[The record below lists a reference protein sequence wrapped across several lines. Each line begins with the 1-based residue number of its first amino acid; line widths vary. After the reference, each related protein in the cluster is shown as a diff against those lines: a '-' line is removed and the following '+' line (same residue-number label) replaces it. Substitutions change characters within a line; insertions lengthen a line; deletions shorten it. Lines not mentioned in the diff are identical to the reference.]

1 MDVFMSSTPRR
12 LRRIQALFFLLGVWA
27 GAPAAVA
34 DAAPVAPGKTT
45 ELSERQPLVVG
56 AYTDAYPYSYLD
68 PKGHL
73 SGFSVDVMDAVAAA
87 VNLRFERVSGPAA
100 QIRTRFEKGEFD
112 MLQSLAISR
121 ARRIVADFSV
131 PVLSLQG
138 CIYVRANGPIR
149 ELKDLSGQAFGT
161 IGTSG
166 QGERVLK
173 DNNLKARIIQIDS
186 QEELLRRLSSG
197 ELEGCYA

>member
-1 MDVFMSSTPRR
+1 MAAFMSSNPRR
-12 LRRIQALFFLLGVWA
+12 LRRIQALSLLLGVWA
-27 GAPAAVA
+27 GAPAALA
-34 DAAPVAPGKTT
+34 DGAPATPGRTT

-68 PKGHL
+68 TQGRL
-73 SGFSVDVMDAVAAA
+73 SGFSVDVMNAVAAA
-87 VNLRFERVSGPAA
+87 VNLRIERVSGPAA

-112 MLQSLAISR
+112 MLQYLAMSR

-149 ELKDLSGQAFGT
+149 S
-161 IGTSG
+161 
-166 QGERVLK
+166 
-173 DNNLKARIIQIDS
+173 
-186 QEELLRRLSSG
+186 
-197 ELEGCYA
+197 